1 LQKKRAFEAMDVNM
15 LPAELIAINF
25 NIIGYACMRCATLL
39 SESNLSGIAI
49 NATFS
54 YSGPLMGKN

>member
-1 LQKKRAFEAMDVNM
+1 MDVNM
-15 LPAELIAINF
+15 LPAELIAINC

-49 NATFS
+49 NETFA
-54 YSGPLMGKN
+54 YSGLLMGKN

>member
-1 LQKKRAFEAMDVNM
+1 MQKKHACEAMDVNM
-15 LPAELIAINF
+15 LPAELIAINC

-49 NATFS
+49 NETFA
-54 YSGPLMGKN
+54 YSGLLMGKN